1 MKMWNASRQKIKY
14 IYLEETGSTNTS
26 DRGGHLWPGHQILRD
41 KSSLKG
47 ENVAS
52 SRSGSNTEKLN
63 NEVVCYSLQL
73 ITELNV

>member
-1 MKMWNASRQKIKY
+1 MLADKKIKY

-26 DRGGHLWPGHQILRD
+26 DRGGHLWPGRQILRD

-52 SRSGSNTEKLN
+52 SRSGSNTDD
-63 NEVVCYSLQL
+63 QL
-73 ITELNV
+73 

>member
-1 MKMWNASRQKIKY
+1 MKMCIASRQKNKY

-26 DRGGHLWPGHQILRD
+26 DLGGHLWPGRQILRD

-52 SRSGSNTEKLN
+52 SRSGSNTAIGS
-63 NEVVCYSLQL
+63 Y
-73 ITELNV
+73 